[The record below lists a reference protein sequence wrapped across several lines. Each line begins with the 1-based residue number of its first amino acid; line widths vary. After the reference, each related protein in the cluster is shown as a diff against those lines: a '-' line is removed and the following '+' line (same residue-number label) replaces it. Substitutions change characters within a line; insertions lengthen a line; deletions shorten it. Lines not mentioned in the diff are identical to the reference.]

1 MIRTRATRTA
11 AQEPGQAADRLAARL
26 LAAALTIAACDPAQ
40 AAGHGG
46 AAWALIVVLAALA
59 LWAGPMVDAR
69 PVQTSVRRRHI
80 AARRRTT
87 VVPVAALV
95 IAALTDPGAWTA
107 GCFCALLVAYLLVTD
122 AWTRGVTAP
131 RRRGTPVRRAMPAIA
146 AAAGTAVVFLVAQA
160 PLSGTGWARLPA
172 AVAVAAA
179 LACLGLALA
188 GRSGAG
194 R

>member
-1 MIRTRATRTA
+1 MSPTTTATR
-11 AQEPGQAADRLAARL
+11 PGQAADRLAARL
-26 LAAALTIAACDPAQ
+26 LAAALTVAACDPAR
-40 AAGHGG
+40 AAGHGS
-46 AAWALIVVLAALA
+46 AAWALIAVLAALA

-69 PVQTSVRRRHI
+69 PVQTSVHWYRI

-131 RRRGTPVRRAMPAIA
+131 RRRGPRAHRAMPAVA
-146 AAAGTAVVFLVAQA
+146 SAAGTAVVFLVAQA
-160 PLSGTGWARLPA
+160 PVSGTGWARLPA

-179 LACLGLALA
+179 LACLGLALI
-188 GRSGAG
+188 GRRGAG